1 MGKNIVQGTIGKDTV
16 KGIAKGVL
24 EYMKGSREARAP
36 CGAATAKGGRTAQ
49 SARLGARSDSRGAG
63 APFGDDSAKRGR
75 EAKPAQLCATL
86 REQRIAAGGPVGEKD
101 VNRCS
106 TQLQMR
112 GSQAQ
117 PV

>member
-24 EYMKGSREARAP
+24 VYMKGSREARAP

-49 SARLGARSDSRGAG
+49 SARLGARSDSRVAG
-63 APFGDDSAKRGR
+63 APFGDDSVNRGR
-75 EAKPAQLCATL
+75 EAKPAQLCAIL
-86 REQRIAAGGPVGEKD
+86 REQRIAAGGPFGEKD